1 VGIIKIAVLVSGGG
15 TNLQTIIDAVKTKK
29 IKNAKLALVLSN
41 NPDAYAVARGDKAG
55 IETLVLSEKNYRS
68 RLEHAKALVKELKKR
83 KIDLICLA
91 GFMVIL
97 IPYFIRH
104 FKTKILN
111 IHPALLP
118 AFGGPGMYGH
128 HVHEAVLNSGAKFSG
143 CTVHFVDEG
152 CDTGPIVLQKVVP
165 VLDDDTPKT
174 LANRILKF
182 EHQIYPQAVKLFC
195 EGRLKIE
202 GKRVRILKRCRGCYE
217 SSYNRQW
224 R

>member
-1 VGIIKIAVLVSGGG
+1 VKIAVLVSGGG
-15 TNLQTIIDAVKTKK
+15 TNLQAIIDAVKTKK
-29 IKNAKLALVLSN
+29 IKNAKLVLVLSN

-128 HVHEAVLNSGAKFSG
+128 HVHEAVIAAKEEKSGI
-143 CTVHFVDEG
+143 TIHFVNEKYDQG
-152 CDTGPIVLQKVVP
+152 DILFQADTLITP
-165 VLDDDTPKT
+165 DDTPES
-174 LANRILKF
+174 LAEKI
-182 EHQIYPQAVKLFC
+182 HQLEYRYFPEI
-195 EGRLKIE
+195 IE
-202 GKRVRILKRCRGCYE
+202 SLL
-217 SSYNRQW
+217 
-224 R
+224 